1 MASYEWS
8 GHSGYAGYV
17 GKSPND
23 ERRLLWYDDLL
34 GAPLVELREWSPP
47 TVVQYLGDD
56 RKKRKPAP
64 IGDAPRS
71 SQLNMVSQAGASA
84 LADIFARHAKLYPV
98 ILDDASDAPYFMVI
112 PTTEIDCIDRE
123 QSTGKLA
130 KYGPNPHMFAVVE
143 EWVFRENEI
152 GEADMFVLPD
162 SPTTTY
168 VSERFK
174 QRVIEAGL
182 KGFCLKRYFWEED
195 PFIS

>member
-1 MASYEWS
+1 M
-8 GHSGYAGYV
+8 
-17 GKSPND
+17 
-23 ERRLLWYDDLL
+23 
-34 GAPLVELREWSPP
+34 VELREWSPP

-64 IGDAPRS
+64 IGDAPSS